1 MNKLIKKLMDEE
13 WGIFYWRNCVK
24 WMNGV
29 LRYLFFFYEKLNGDI
44 VIMLSKIVYFKLFWS
59 FLN

>member
-1 MNKLIKKLMDEE
+1 MNE